1 MKSSYVKDPLSQ
13 MIHLIKVYDSN
24 PLLEDVVIVD
34 DVAEKTHQPV
44 ANELFTFLLEKIP
57 QRSKGLVNRIEKK
70 VAPSQRVYPTLSFF
84 FLFIRLYVFPFCAP
98 G

>member
-44 ANELFTFLLEKIP
+44 ANELFTE
-57 QRSKGLVNRIEKK
+57 
-70 VAPSQRVYPTLSFF
+70 
-84 FLFIRLYVFPFCAP
+84 
-98 G
+98 